1 MTNTISIQYVTEI
14 KISEIKIML
23 KCGNTTYIRNFSF
36 KDENGNEVIVKA
48 FTNDDDSSKLTLKCE
63 I

>member
-14 KISEIKIML
+14 KISEIKML

>member
-14 KISEIKIML
+14 KISEIKML
-23 KCGNTTYIRNFSF
+23 KSVNTTYIRNFSF
-36 KDENGNEVIVKA
+36 KDENGNEVTVKA